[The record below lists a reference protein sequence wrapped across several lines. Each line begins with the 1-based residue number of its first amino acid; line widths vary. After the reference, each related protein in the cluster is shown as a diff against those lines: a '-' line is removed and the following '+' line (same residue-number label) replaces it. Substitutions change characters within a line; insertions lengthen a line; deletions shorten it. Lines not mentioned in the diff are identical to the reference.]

1 MISFLLIL
9 PVFFFF
15 PLWISPPGLVIAVA
29 FGNVSIFEH
38 QHFCSRCTSGVIKE
52 TKEMKLPTDSQTK
65 EQKNLLPEAG
75 HSLWNQQSH
84 FISPR
89 AFYFTKNVWAL
100 NGLCMGVIS
109 DVKAVGCERLFV
121 GLQKYVCT
129 SGSMEDQ
136 GAKIPKFCACTYLVR
151 LWFVYMI
158 PIFWEENAGPLLSF
172 ALNK

>member
-15 PLWISPPGLVIAVA
+15 PLWISPPGLVMVVA
-29 FGNVSIFEH
+29 FGNVSIFGH
-38 QHFCSRCTSGVIKE
+38 QHLCSRCTSGVIKE
-52 TKEMKLPTDSQTK
+52 MKEMKLLTDSQTK
-65 EQKNLLPEAG
+65 EQKNLLHEAG

-89 AFYFTKNVWAL
+89 TFYFTKNVWAL
-100 NGLCMGVIS
+100 NRLCMGVIS
-109 DVKAVGCERLFV
+109 DVKEVGCECLFV
-121 GLQKYVCT
+121 RLQKYVCT

-136 GAKIPKFCACTYLVR
+136 GTKIQKFCACTYLVR

-158 PIFWEENAGPLLSF
+158 PIFWEEEYWSTFVFCA
-172 ALNK
+172 K